1 MGRARSKR
9 KSGRREPRRDQE
21 ERTGKLLA
29 TRNPNLNAQ
38 NRKIFQKHYANK
50 YRTR

>member
-9 KSGRREPRRDQE
+9 QSGRREARRDQQD
-21 ERTGKLLA
+21 RADRLLA

-38 NRKIFQKHYANK
+38 NRKILQKHYANK